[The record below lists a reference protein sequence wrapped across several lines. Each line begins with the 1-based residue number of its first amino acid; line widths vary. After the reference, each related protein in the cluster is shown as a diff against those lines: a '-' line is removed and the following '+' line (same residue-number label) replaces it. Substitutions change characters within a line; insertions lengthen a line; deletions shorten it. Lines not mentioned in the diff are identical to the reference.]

1 MYEPTIS
8 SLHIGHTSRLD
19 ARAAAFS
26 LGPIKT
32 LLLISSLVS
41 DVLAGLLDVCELSDT
56 ELSEG
61 ESRLALRRWM
71 AAGCGDAAAGDRFL
85 PLPSTRPPPRDLREA
100 IFGSVE
106 ESRECTRA
114 RMHNLGPGSR
124 ASRHASGA
132 RASSARLQQM
142 SVLGETRVANP
153 MLGTAS
159 GQTVS
164 SCESLQLHSFHGMI
178 CARPAHVDDK

>member
-61 ESRLALRRWM
+61 DSKLALRRWT
-71 AAGCGDAAAGDRFL
+71 ADGCGDAAAGDKFL

-106 ESRECTRA
+106 KSSDCTLAGMRS
-114 RMHNLGPGSR
+114 LGRGS
-124 ASRHASGA
+124 SSG
-132 RASSARLQQM
+132 RR
-142 SVLGETRVANP
+142 
-153 MLGTAS
+153 
-159 GQTVS
+159 
-164 SCESLQLHSFHGMI
+164 CE
-178 CARPAHVDDK
+178 RR